1 MEIIETRE
9 VRTTCP
15 YCGVGCG
22 VLAKIAADG
31 QVSVRGDP
39 GHPANF
45 GRLCSKGS
53 ALAETID
60 LDGRLLHP
68 EIHDRRAGWN
78 EALDLV
84 ASTFSQT
91 IAEHGPEAVAFYVSG
106 QLLTE
111 DYYLANKLMKGFIGS
126 ANIDTN
132 SRLCMASSVA
142 GHRRAF
148 GSDTVPGTYEDLELA
163 DLIVLVGSNLAWCHP
178 VLYQRIAAAREKRPE
193 MKVVLVDPRRT
204 MTSEIADMHLAIA
217 PDGDVALFTGLLAW
231 LGQHNAL
238 DRAYITAH
246 TTGFGQALF
255 AASALDLA
263 GVAAATGLSEDKLVR
278 FYSLFAATAQTVTVY
293 SQGVNQSSSGTD
305 KVNAIINCH
314 LATGRIGKPGAG
326 PFSVT
331 GQPNAMGG
339 REVGG
344 MANMLAAH
352 MEIENPR
359 HRERVERFW
368 DAPTIA
374 RRLGLKAVDMFGAV
388 ADGRIKALWIM
399 ATNPV
404 DSMPDAD
411 AVEAAIKACP
421 FVVVSDV
428 LAETDTVRHAHVRL
442 PAAAWGEKDGTVTNS
457 ERRISRQRAF
467 LPTPGEARPD
477 WWILAEVARR
487 MGFGEAF
494 AHATPAEIFAE
505 HAALSGFENDGAR
518 DFDIGAYGAVDAV
531 DYAALEPFQWP
542 APSPGAPLWP
552 AGHLPLKGGDKLS
565 SRPSPIF
572 TVEEKV
578 PALKPPISPLEGGE
592 EWSAQRTGSQLLG
605 FPNDERPERQRR
617 ARSGRTEG
625 GAQARLHVEGGA
637 YTGPWPDEIASTGH
651 QPTRFFANGNFY
663 TPDRKARFV
672 ALRPTVDT
680 RTTPDFPLVLN
691 TGRIR
696 DHWHTMTRTGKS
708 PRLSQHIA
716 EPFVEIHPED
726 AQRHGIGD
734 ADIARVSTPRGE
746 VLVRALV
753 TTRQRQGSLFAPMH
767 WTDQFAA
774 RGRLDTLTASL
785 TDPVSGQPALKH
797 VAARIE
803 KFTAGAFGFAVTR
816 KRPAT
821 MAADYWAIAR
831 CRGGW
836 RVELAFARDDVDWTA
851 LANSLFDAADA
862 EILAYHDSEAGQH
875 RIAAFEGEHLAGA
888 LFIAPG
894 PVAVSRRWAAEQL
907 AEIHASQRQR
917 FRIVAGRAG
926 AERPDAGATVCSCFN
941 VGVNQ
946 ITAAAAAGCTS
957 VEAIGATL
965 KAGTNCG
972 SCRSEIRAI
981 IAAHRVQAAE

>member
-1 MEIIETRE
+1 MEIDAAHE

-22 VLAKIAADG
+22 VLAKVATDG
-31 QVSVRGDP
+31 QLSVGGDP
-39 GHPANF
+39 DHPANF

-53 ALAETID
+53 ALGETIG
-60 LDGRLLHP
+60 LDDRLLHP
-68 EIHDRRAGWN
+68 EIHGRRTGWN

-91 IAEHGPEAVAFYVSG
+91 VAEHGSDAVAFYVSG

-148 GSDTVPGTYEDLELA
+148 GADTVPGTYEDLELA

-178 VLYQRIAAAREKRPE
+178 VLYQRIAAARERRPD
-193 MKVVLVDPRRT
+193 MKIVLIDPRRT
-204 MTSEIADMHLAIA
+204 MTADIADMHLAIA
-217 PDGDVALFTGLLAW
+217 PDGDVALFTGLLAH

-255 AASALDLA
+255 AASALDLDA
-263 GVAAATGLSEDKLVR
+263 VVAATGLSKEELVR
-278 FYSLFAATAQTVTVY
+278 FYSLFTATAKTVTVY

-314 LATGRIGKPGAG
+314 LATGRIGKPGTG

-344 MANMLAAH
+344 LANMLAAH
-352 MEIENPR
+352 MEIENPA
-359 HRERVERFW
+359 HRERVQRFW
-368 DAPTIA
+368 KSPDIA
-374 RRLGLKAVDMFGAV
+374 DKPGLKAVDMFKAV

-421 FVVVSDV
+421 FVVASDV
-428 LAETDTVRHAHVRL
+428 LAKTDTIRHAHVRL
-442 PAAAWGEKDGTVTNS
+442 PATAWGEKDGTVTNS

-467 LPTPGEARPD
+467 LAAPGDARPD
-477 WWILAEVARR
+477 WWIVAEVAKR

-494 AHATPAEIFAE
+494 SHETPAEVFAE
-505 HAALSGFENDGAR
+505 HAALSGFENEGAR
-518 DFDIGAYGAVDAV
+518 DFDIGAYADVDAAT
-531 DYAALEPFQWP
+531 YAALEPFQWP
-542 APSPGAPLWP
+542 AWQ
-552 AGHLPLKGGDKLS
+552 
-565 SRPSPIF
+565 
-572 TVEEKV
+572 E
-578 PALKPPISPLEGGE
+578 
-592 EWSAQRTGSQLLG
+592 Q
-605 FPNDERPERQRR
+605 
-617 ARSGRTEG
+617 
-625 GAQARLHVEGGA
+625 GAQA
-637 YTGPWPDEIASTGH
+637 GH
-651 QPTRFFANGNFY
+651 TPTTTRFFANGNFY
-663 TPDRKARFV
+663 TPDRKARFIAV
-672 ALRPTVDT
+672 RPSTDT
-680 RTTPDFPLVLN
+680 RTTADYPLILN

-708 PRLSQHIA
+708 PRLSQHTA
-716 EPFVEIHPED
+716 EPFVEIHPAD
-726 AQRHGIGD
+726 AERHGIGD
-734 ADIARVSTPRGE
+734 ADIVRIASPRGA

-753 TTRQRQGSLFAPMH
+753 TTRQRHGSVFAPMH

-774 RGRLDTLTASL
+774 QGRLDALTASL

-797 VAARIE
+797 VAVRIE
-803 KFTAGAFGFAVTR
+803 KFAAKAFGFAVTQR
-816 KRPAT
+816 RPEAI
-821 MAADYWAIAR
+821 AADYWALAR

-836 RVELAFARDDVDWTA
+836 RIELAFEDGNTDWSA
-851 LANSLFDAADA
+851 IAQSLFGAAADA
-862 EILAYHDSEAGQH
+862 ETLAYHDRDAGQH
-875 RIAAFEGEHLAGA
+875 RIAAFEGERLAGA
-888 LFIAPG
+888 LFVAPN
-894 PVAVSRRWAAEQL
+894 PVAVSRGWAVERL
-907 AEIHASQRQR
+907 EETHAGQRER

-926 AERPDAGATVCSCFN
+926 ADRPDLGAIVCSCFH
-941 VGVNQ
+941 VGANQ
-946 ITAAAAAGCTS
+946 IAAAVAGGCVS
-957 VEAIGATL
+957 VEAIGAAL
-965 KAGTNCG
+965 RAGTNCG
-972 SCRSEIRAI
+972 SCRAEIGTIIRTTRIDTAI
-981 IAAHRVQAAE
+981 VGMTNA